1 MRVLSEFSGGI
12 TCVQVLDGSGV
23 GSGRNLSGQWSPH
36 DVLGIGSRCANSLWR
51 VGRSKLFHF
60 SEKARIGAGQT

>member
-36 DVLGIGSRCANSLWR
+36 DVLGIGSRCANSLWA
-51 VGRSKLFHF
+51 GR
-60 SEKARIGAGQT
+60 EVKAFPFQ